1 MVLEEYESV
10 TNRDNASDNTIALLR
25 TDLFLDLSFGE
36 ELDRVL
42 LSITRVEVSL
52 TSNRC
57 HQCEPTC

>member
-36 ELDRVL
+36 ELDL
-42 LSITRVEVSL
+42 PVSK
-52 TSNRC
+52 R
-57 HQCEPTC
+57 